1 MDTLEALAA
10 VLPVTVPTPTPV
22 NNTSL
27 LSPAD
32 IPREEDLLRNPGSF
46 QSWWSA
52 IQAVKE
58 QAIASQKSHVK
69 SLGDAHDVLGPLA
82 SSVARTNVQR
92 LTYLFEAALV
102 NFPRSFKLWKAYL
115 QMRCFYVLGKAHK
128 PKRAGARKKY
138 AEMREA
144 MEDEGL
150 EQETWE
156 GGLDGAIGWEE
167 WKALAGTFERALVW
181 LPTVSTC
188 PYTSRMG

>member
-1 MDTLEALAA
+1 MDTLDALAS
-10 VLPVTVPTPTPV
+10 VLPVTVPIPTPV

-32 IPREEDLLRNPGSF
+32 ISREEDLLRNPGSF

-58 QAIASQKSHVK
+58 QAISSQKSQLK

-82 SSVARTNVQR
+82 SPIARNNVQR
-92 LTYLFEAALV
+92 LTYLYESALV
-102 NFPRSFKLWKAYL
+102 HFPRSFKLWKAYL
-115 QMRCFYVLGKAHK
+115 RMRTFYVLGKAIK

-138 AEMREA
+138 AEMKEA

-156 GGLDGAIGWEE
+156 GG
-167 WKALAGTFERALVW
+167 
-181 LPTVSTC
+181 
-188 PYTSRMG
+188 